1 MARGN
6 SVGSMIKNALKIFFI
21 QWIAR
26 KLLGR
31 RS

>member
-1 MARGN
+1 MANNNVGN
-6 SVGSMIKNALKIFFI
+6 MIKSALKIFFI